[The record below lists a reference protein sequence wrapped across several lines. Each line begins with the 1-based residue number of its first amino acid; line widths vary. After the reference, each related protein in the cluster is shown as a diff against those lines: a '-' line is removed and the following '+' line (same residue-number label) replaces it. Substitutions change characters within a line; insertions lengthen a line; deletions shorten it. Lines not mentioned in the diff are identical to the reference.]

1 MKDGKVIIAL
11 VSSILIEI
19 VHEVV
24 KYMIEKEKEE

>member
-1 MKDGKVIIAL
+1 MKDEKVIIAL

-19 VHEVV
+19 AQEVV

>member
-11 VSSILIEI
+11 VGSILVEI
-19 VHEVV
+19 AQEVV